1 MICFFWQ
8 KILLKVM
15 REQVSRYGQLSR
27 SFTSTAIKRRLC
39 YLINMNFVSALFSN
53 SKDKQDEGTP

>member
-1 MICFFWQ
+1 
-8 KILLKVM
+8 M
-15 REQVSRYGQLSR
+15 REQVNRYGQLSR